1 MKASMSV
8 TWAAT
13 DTATGRF
20 VAEERRTG
28 LGELRDQVDALRR
41 SRGEGYLEV
50 RLPDREFPVVT
61 LGFRG
66 ERAVLHVF
74 EDAETVSLHPGDG
87 TTPAD
92 AVVEVPV
99 MDEPAVFSGDMAS
112 SLDAAWSL
120 LHRLLRSPAV

>member
-1 MKASMSV
+1 MSV

-28 LGELRDQVDALRR
+28 LGELTDHVDALRR
-41 SRGEGYLEV
+41 CRGEGYLEV

-61 LGFRG
+61 LGFRD

-74 EDAETVSLHPGDG
+74 EDADTVSLRPGDG